1 MNSRALVDEA
11 ILLDRRMKEDKKR
24 LDEIKATLTAQAAAE
39 MDNKNLKFHQV
50 YGAAGRFNV
59 FYKEKFEIDRFS
71 VLQEMLGDLVEG
83 KIAKKEETK
92 YDVDSKLK
100 AALIALFKG
109 DYAQVIPISTVLE
122 GLQLGPTAIKAVMKK
137 LKGDY
142 IHDKQLLESVGASG
156 DLEEELDAIRQF
168 KNWELVDRFFGT
180 LSPDQEEAVKRA
192 IFVEDTIA
200 VGLDYE
206 K

>member
-1 MNSRALVDEA
+1 MNSHALVDEA

-71 VLQEMLGDLVEG
+71 VLQETLGDLAEG

-122 GLQLGPTAIKAVMKK
+122 GLQLEPPAIKAVTKK

-142 IHDKQLLESVGASG
+142 LHDKQLLESVGATG
-156 DLEEELDAIRQF
+156 DLEEELDAIRQY

-180 LSPDQEEAVKRA
+180 LSPEQAEAVKRA